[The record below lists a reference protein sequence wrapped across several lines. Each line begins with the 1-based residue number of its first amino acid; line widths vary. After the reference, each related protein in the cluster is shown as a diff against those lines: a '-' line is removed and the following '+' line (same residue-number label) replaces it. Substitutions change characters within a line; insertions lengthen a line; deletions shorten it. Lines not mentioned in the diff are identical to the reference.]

1 MAGEHSFDVVSEV
14 DLQEVKN
21 AVQQAVK
28 EIQTRFDFKGTNTE
42 IRLNT
47 EGALELSSADEY
59 KLKSAVDVLQGKLVK
74 RNVSLKALRP
84 GTVESA
90 LGGTVRQRVELQKG
104 IPIEKAREI
113 VKMIKNTK
121 LKVQAS
127 IQGDQLR
134 VSGKNKD
141 DLQQVIQLLRDTD
154 LDIHLEF
161 TNYR

>member
-1 MAGEHSFDVVSEV
+1 
-14 DLQEVKN
+14 
-21 AVQQAVK
+21 
-28 EIQTRFDFKGTNTE
+28 
-42 IRLNT
+42 
-47 EGALELSSADEY
+47 
-59 KLKSAVDVLQGKLVK
+59 VDVLQGKLVK

-90 LGGTVRQRVELQKG
+90 LGGTVRQRIELQKG
-104 IPIEKAREI
+104 IPIENAREI

>member
-14 DLQEVKN
+14 DIQEVKN
-21 AVQQAVK
+21 AVQQAMK

-42 IRLNT
+42 IRLN
-47 EGALELSSADEY
+47 EGALELSTTDEF
-59 KLKSAVDVLQGKLVK
+59 KLKSAVDVLEGKLVK

-84 GTVESA
+84 GNVESA
-90 LGGTVRQRVELQKG
+90 LGGTVRQRIELQKG

-113 VKMIKNTK
+113 VKMVKNTK
-121 LKVQAS
+121 RKVQAS
-127 IQGDQLR
+127 IQGEQLR
-134 VSGKNKD
+134 VTGKNKD
-141 DLQQVIQLLRDTD
+141 DLQQIIQLLRDTD

>member
-1 MAGEHSFDVVSEV
+1 MASGHSFDVVSEV

-42 IRLNT
+42 IRLD
-47 EGALELSSADEY
+47 EGALELTSADEF
-59 KLKSAVDVLQGKLVK
+59 KLRSAVDVLQGKLVK
-74 RNVSLKALRP
+74 RNVSLKALQP
-84 GTVESA
+84 GDIESA
-90 LGGTVRQRVELQKG
+90 LGGTVRQRIELQKG

-113 VKMIKNTK
+113 VKLVKNTK

-127 IQGDQLR
+127 IQGEQLR
-134 VSGKNKD
+134 VSGKSRD
-141 DLQQVIQLLRDTD
+141 DLQKIIQLLRDTD
-154 LDIHLEF
+154 LNIHLEF

>member
-1 MAGEHSFDVVSEV
+1 MASEHSFDVVSEV

-28 EIQTRFDFKGTNTE
+28 EIQTRFDFKGSNTE
-42 IRLNT
+42 IRL
-47 EGALELSSADEY
+47 EEEALELTSADEF

-74 RNVSLKALRP
+74 RNVSLKALQP
-84 GTVESA
+84 GNIEAA
-90 LGGTVRQRVELQKG
+90 LGGTVRQRIELQKG

-113 VKMIKNTK
+113 VKLVKNTK

-127 IQGDQLR
+127 IQGEQLR

-141 DLQQVIQLLRDTD
+141 DLQKIIQLLRDTD
-154 LDIHLEF
+154 LNIHLEF

>member
-1 MAGEHSFDVVSEV
+1 MAAGHSFDVVSEV

-28 EIQTRFDFKGTNTE
+28 EIQTRFDFKGTHTE
-42 IRLNT
+42 IRLD
-47 EGALELSSADEY
+47 EGALELTSADEY

-74 RNVSLKALRP
+74 RHVSLKALQP
-84 GTVESA
+84 GDIESA
-90 LGGTVRQRVELQKG
+90 LGGTVRQRIELQKG

-113 VKMIKNTK
+113 VKLVKNTK

-141 DLQQVIQLLRDTD
+141 DLQKIIQLLRDTD
-154 LDIHLEF
+154 LNIHLEF

>member
-1 MAGEHSFDVVSEV
+1 MAGEHSFDIVSEV

-21 AVQQAVK
+21 AVQQAMK
-28 EIQTRFDFKGTNTE
+28 EIQTRFDFKGTNTD
-42 IRLNT
+42 IRLN
-47 EGALELSSADEY
+47 EGALELSTSDEF

-84 GTVESA
+84 GSVDTA
-90 LGGTVRQRVELQKG
+90 LGGTVRQRIELQKG
-104 IPIEKAREI
+104 IPIENAREI
-113 VKMIKNTK
+113 VKMVKNTK

-127 IQGDQLR
+127 IQGEQLR

-141 DLQQVIQLLRDTD
+141 DLQQIIQLLRDTD

>member
-1 MAGEHSFDVVSEV
+1 MASGHSFDVVSEV

-21 AVQQAVK
+21 AMQQAVK
-28 EIQTRFDFKGTNTE
+28 EIQTRFDFKGSHTE
-42 IRLNT
+42 ISLN
-47 EGALELSSADEY
+47 EGALELSSADEF
-59 KLKSAVDVLQGKLVK
+59 KLNSAMDVLKGRLVK

-84 GTVESA
+84 GSVESA
-90 LGGTVRQRVELQKG
+90 LGGSVRQKIELQNG

-113 VKMIKNTK
+113 VKLVKNTK
-121 LKVQAS
+121 LKVQTA

-141 DLQQVIQLLRDTD
+141 DLQQVMQLLRDTD
-154 LDIHLEF
+154 LDIHMEF

>member
-1 MAGEHSFDVVSEV
+1 
-14 DLQEVKN
+14 
-21 AVQQAVK
+21 
-28 EIQTRFDFKGTNTE
+28 
-42 IRLNT
+42 
-47 EGALELSSADEY
+47 
-59 KLKSAVDVLQGKLVK
+59 
-74 RNVSLKALRP
+74 
-84 GTVESA
+84 VESA
-90 LGGTVRQRVELQKG
+90 LGGTVRQQIELQKG
-104 IPIEKAREI
+104 IPIEKAREV